1 MESLEGRRWTDSAN
15 LALRREVLFSGSIV
29 TTNEHDYVHGI
40 ALFNRGKF
48 FDAHEVLE
56 DVWRSAPKEE
66 KKIWQ
71 GLVQVAVALHHYSTG
86 NRVGMRSVLVRAMN
100 NLGAHPRDF
109 HGVHIARLLK
119 SLARW
124 LDAFDN
130 DRPLP
135 SLPRIEVAEREP

>member
-1 MESLEGRRWTDSAN
+1 
-15 LALRREVLFSGSIV
+15 V

>member
-1 MESLEGRRWTDSAN
+1 MILLTSRYGAR
-15 LALRREVLFSGSIV
+15 FCISGGIV
-29 TTNEHDYVHGI
+29 VNANEHDYVHGI
-40 ALFNRGKF
+40 ALFNQGRF

-56 DVWRSAPKEE
+56 EVWRAAPKEE

-100 NLGAHPRDF
+100 NLDGHPRDF

-119 SLARW
+119 LLAQW

-135 SLPRIEVAEREP
+135 SLPQIEVAERGP